1 MATWKTIMARP
12 AEYSPA
18 RASSREKSGRED
30 RRGHRG
36 SSRPPVVLCRVM
48 ELLEQFRARYPFPLD
63 DFQLEAIRA
72 IEGGQSV
79 IVSAP
84 TGAGKTLGAE
94 FAIHMAL
101 ATGKRIAYTTP
112 LKALSNQKFNDF
124 TRAFG
129 AETGGIL
136 TGDVKVNPHGRVL
149 VMTTEILRNALYGS
163 GLDDLRYIVLDEC
176 HYMGDEARGT
186 VREEIIVNAP
196 TDVLLVGLS
205 ATVANVKE
213 IADWISI
220 VHRPIVPIFHPHR
233 PVPLS
238 YAVADLAGEIHEI
251 AEVRAG
257 RARLV
262 GGEPRGPD
270 DRGRWYTRRVVDP
283 GVLIDGLET
292 RGWLPAIYFIFSR
305 AGCERATD
313 DVLAEG
319 KSLLTTAQQSDVD
332 HAIDELIHDSPTVAE
347 SQLNQTV
354 FQALRLG
361 VGLHH
366 AGILPSLKRLIE
378 LLFERGLCRVVFATE
393 TMSLGIHMPARSVVL
408 QGLTKRTDR
417 GFRSLSHNELT
428 QMAGRAGRR
437 GIDPEGKC
445 VIALDARDGVEDL
458 LRVVD
463 GSPEPIESQF
473 KLGYGS
479 AALLL
484 GTGAT
489 PEVLRRRIESSF
501 GQYQNLKRI
510 RATEAD
516 VAALQESLER
526 LRAYAAPCGDFQR
539 VGRYR
544 RARQEVEARRQ
555 ALGRGARRG
564 ERTAAEAEP
573 GRLILV
579 RRGGAPAL
587 AMVLGVHSI
596 RSHRVL
602 IEALLPHGATVRVK
616 SGVIKRIFWATPPLH
631 VPRDG
636 GRQTRE
642 DGRWRRDGREGRD
655 HDRRGHDGRG
665 LRQLAEQLERLSVA
679 ELLDRERS
687 QGPEAVLSS
696 IECHRCPWG
705 ATARCDREWRE
716 LETVTERLGV
726 RRRQL
731 EHLRGAYW
739 QEFLRGVE
747 TLGQVGA
754 VRDRQLEGKG
764 RLIAGL
770 RHDNELLVAEGVAHG
785 VFDDVSGPEAAAVC
799 SALIEEARSGD
810 PALAR
815 AFTKRRP
822 KLKRKLDQLMR
833 VADTVHEAQRARHL
847 RIPIAVHSGFM
858 PAVFRWASGE
868 DDWSAIVEEAFG
880 GHEGD
885 LIRAMRRLIALL
897 RQLADSPE
905 VPAETGRLLAHASR
919 VIDRGIVLESALI

>member
-1 MATWKTIMARP
+1 
-12 AEYSPA
+12 
-18 RASSREKSGRED
+18 
-30 RRGHRG
+30 
-36 SSRPPVVLCRVM
+36 M
-48 ELLEQFRARYPFPLD
+48 ELLEQFRARYPFSLD

-72 IEGGQSV
+72 IEAGQSV

-84 TGAGKTLGAE
+84 TGAGKTLVAE

-124 TRAFG
+124 TRVLG
-129 AETGGIL
+129 AETVGIL

-163 GLDDLRYIVLDEC
+163 GLEDLGYIVLDEC
-176 HYMGDEARGT
+176 HYMGDEGRGT
-186 VREEIIVNAP
+186 VWEEIIVNAP
-196 TDVLLVGLS
+196 QDVLLVGLS

-238 YAVADLAGEIHEI
+238 YAVADLAGEVHEI

-262 GGEPRGPD
+262 GDESRGPD
-270 DRGRWYTRRVVDP
+270 ARGRWYTRRVVDP
-283 GVLIDGLET
+283 VVLIADLEA

-305 AGCERATD
+305 AGCERAMD

-319 KSLLTTAQQSDVD
+319 RGLLTAAQRDDVER
-332 HAIDELIHDSPTVAE
+332 AINELVEESPTVAE
-347 SQLNQTV
+347 SALNQTV

-366 AGILPSLKRLIE
+366 AGILPSVKRLIE
-378 LLFERGLCRVVFATE
+378 LSFERGLCKVVFATE

-408 QGLTKRTDR
+408 QGVTKRTDR
-417 GFRSLSHNELT
+417 GFRALSHNELT

-484 GTGAT
+484 ATGAP
-489 PEVLRRRIESSF
+489 PEALRRRIESSF

-510 RATEAD
+510 REMEGEIRSLE
-516 VAALQESLER
+516 AALAEVKR
-526 LRAYAAPCGDFQR
+526 YAAPCGDFPR
-539 VGRYR
+539 IGRYR
-544 RARQEVEARRQ
+544 RARQEAEARRQ
-555 ALGRGARRG
+555 ALGRGGRRG
-564 ERTAAEAEP
+564 ERGVAEAET
-573 GRLILV
+573 GRLALV
-579 RRGGAPAL
+579 RRKGGPGLAL
-587 AMVLGVHSI
+587 ILGTHSI
-596 RSHRVL
+596 RGHRVL
-602 IEALLPHGATVRVK
+602 IDALLPHGAVVRVK
-616 SGVIKRIFWATPPLH
+616 SGVVKRIFWATPPLH
-631 VPRDG
+631 VPRDLDRTSQ
-636 GRQTRE
+636 GR
-642 DGRWRRDGREGRD
+642 GR
-655 HDRRGHDGRG
+655 DGRG
-665 LRQLAEQLERLSVA
+665 LRHLAVELGRLSVA
-679 ELLDRERS
+679 ELVERERQ
-687 QGPEAVLSS
+687 QGPETALSA

-705 ATARCDREWRE
+705 AQPRCEREWRE
-716 LETVTERLGV
+716 LETLTERLGV
-726 RRRQL
+726 RQRAL
-731 EHLRGAYW
+731 EQVRSAYW
-739 QEFLRGVE
+739 HEFLRVVE
-747 TLGQVGA
+747 VLEQFGA
-754 VRDRQLEGKG
+754 VRERRLEPRG

-770 RHDNELLVAEGVAHG
+770 RHDNELLVAECVFRG
-785 VFDDVSGPEAAAVC
+785 VFADLAAAEAAAVC

-810 PALAR
+810 PAIAR
-815 AFTKRRP
+815 DFLKKRPR
-822 KLKRKLDQLMR
+822 LRRKLDQL
-833 VADTVHEAQRARHL
+833 ASLANTIHEAQRARHL
-847 RIPIAVHSGFM
+847 RMPLAVHPGFM
-858 PAVFRWASGE
+858 PAVYRWAGGE
-868 DDWSAIVEEAFG
+868 DDWGAIVEESFG

-885 LIRAMRRLIALL
+885 LIRAMRRLIDLL
-897 RQLADSPE
+897 RQLAEGPE
-905 VPAETGRLLAHASR
+905 VPPETARLLAQAAR

>member
-1 MATWKTIMARP
+1 MARP
-12 AEYSPA
+12 VEYSP
-18 RASSREKSGRED
+18 
-30 RRGHRG
+30 RRTSPPRRRPSEPRG
-36 SSRPPVVLCRVM
+36 CSRPLVVLCRVM

-84 TGAGKTLGAE
+84 TGAGKTLVAE
-94 FAIHMAL
+94 FAIYLAL

-129 AETGGIL
+129 ADTVGIL

-163 GLDDLRYIVLDEC
+163 GLDDLGYIVLDEC

-186 VREEIIVNAP
+186 VWEEIIVNAP

-262 GGEPRGPD
+262 GGEPRRPD

-305 AGCERATD
+305 VGCERATD

-319 KSLLTTAQQSDVD
+319 KSLLTAAQQSDVD
-332 HAIDELIHDSPTVAE
+332 HAINELIHDSPTVAE
-347 SQLNQTV
+347 SLLNQTV

-445 VIALDARDGVEDL
+445 VIALDARDGVDEI

-463 GSPEPIESQF
+463 GSPEPIESRF

-479 AALLL
+479 VALLL
-484 GTGAT
+484 STGASS
-489 PEVLRRRIESSF
+489 EVLRRRIESSF

-510 RATEAD
+510 RETEAD
-516 VAALQESLER
+516 VHALEASLEK
-526 LRAYAAPCGDFQR
+526 LRGYAAPCGDFQR
-539 VGRYR
+539 IGRYR

-555 ALGRGARRG
+555 ALGRGRRG
-564 ERTAAEAEP
+564 ERTVAEAEP

-579 RRGGAPAL
+579 RRSGAPTL

-596 RSHRVL
+596 RGHRVL
-602 IEALLPHGATVRVK
+602 VDALLPHGVTVRVK
-616 SGVIKRIFWATPPLH
+616 SGVIKRIFWATPPLP
-631 VPRDG
+631 VPHDR
-636 GRQTRE
+636 GR
-642 DGRWRRDGREGRD
+642 
-655 HDRRGHDGRG
+655 DRRGHAPEGRG
-665 LRQLAEQLERLSVA
+665 SDGHRLRHLAAELERLSVA
-679 ELLDRERS
+679 ELIERERT
-687 QGPEAVLSS
+687 QGPEAALAS

-705 ATARCDREWRE
+705 ATARCDREWR
-716 LETVTERLGV
+716 
-726 RRRQL
+726 
-731 EHLRGAYW
+731 
-739 QEFLRGVE
+739 GVE
-747 TLGQVGA
+747 TIKIG
-754 VRDRQLEGKG
+754 RTQL
-764 RLIAGL
+764 
-770 RHDNELLVAEGVAHG
+770 
-785 VFDDVSGPEAAAVC
+785 
-799 SALIEEARSGD
+799 
-810 PALAR
+810 
-815 AFTKRRP
+815 
-822 KLKRKLDQLMR
+822 
-833 VADTVHEAQRARHL
+833 
-847 RIPIAVHSGFM
+847 
-858 PAVFRWASGE
+858 
-868 DDWSAIVEEAFG
+868 
-880 GHEGD
+880 
-885 LIRAMRRLIALL
+885 
-897 RQLADSPE
+897 
-905 VPAETGRLLAHASR
+905 
-919 VIDRGIVLESALI
+919 

>member
-1 MATWKTIMARP
+1 
-12 AEYSPA
+12 
-18 RASSREKSGRED
+18 
-30 RRGHRG
+30 
-36 SSRPPVVLCRVM
+36 M
-48 ELLEQFRARYPFPLD
+48 ELLEQFRARYPFSLD

-72 IEGGQSV
+72 IEAGQSV

-84 TGAGKTLGAE
+84 TGAGKTLVAE

-124 TRAFG
+124 TRVLG
-129 AETGGIL
+129 AETVGIL

-163 GLDDLRYIVLDEC
+163 GLEDLGYIVLDEC
-176 HYMGDEARGT
+176 HYMGDEGRGT
-186 VREEIIVNAP
+186 VWEEIIVNAP
-196 TDVLLVGLS
+196 QDVLLVGLS

-238 YAVADLAGEIHEI
+238 YAVADLAGEVHEI

-262 GGEPRGPD
+262 GDESRGPD
-270 DRGRWYTRRVVDP
+270 ARGRWYTRRVVDP
-283 GVLIDGLET
+283 VVLIADLEA

-305 AGCERATD
+305 AGCERAMD

-319 KSLLTTAQQSDVD
+319 RGLLTAAQRDDVER
-332 HAIDELIHDSPTVAE
+332 AINELVEESPTVAE
-347 SQLNQTV
+347 SALNQTV

-366 AGILPSLKRLIE
+366 AGILPSVKRLIE
-378 LLFERGLCRVVFATE
+378 LSFERGLCKVVFATE

-408 QGLTKRTDR
+408 QGVTKRTDR
-417 GFRSLSHNELT
+417 GFRALSHNELT

-484 GTGAT
+484 ATGAP
-489 PEVLRRRIESSF
+489 PEALRRRIESSF

-510 RATEAD
+510 REMEGEIRSLE
-516 VAALQESLER
+516 AALAEVKR
-526 LRAYAAPCGDFQR
+526 YAAPCGDFPR
-539 VGRYR
+539 IGRYR
-544 RARQEVEARRQ
+544 RARQEAEARRQ
-555 ALGRGARRG
+555 ALGRGGRRG
-564 ERTAAEAEP
+564 ERGVAEAET
-573 GRLILV
+573 GRLALV
-579 RRGGAPAL
+579 RRKGGPGLAL
-587 AMVLGVHSI
+587 ILGMHSI
-596 RSHRVL
+596 RGHRVL
-602 IEALLPHGATVRVK
+602 IDALLPHGAVVRVK
-616 SGVIKRIFWATPPLH
+616 SGVVKRIFWATPPLH
-631 VPRDG
+631 VPRDLDRTSQ
-636 GRQTRE
+636 GR
-642 DGRWRRDGREGRD
+642 GR
-655 HDRRGHDGRG
+655 DGRG
-665 LRQLAEQLERLSVA
+665 LRHLAVELGRLSVA
-679 ELLDRERS
+679 ELVERERQ
-687 QGPEAVLSS
+687 QGPETALSA

-705 ATARCDREWRE
+705 AQPRCEREWRE
-716 LETVTERLGV
+716 LETLTERLGV
-726 RRRQL
+726 RQRAL
-731 EHLRGAYW
+731 EQVRSAYW
-739 QEFLRGVE
+739 HEFLRVVE
-747 TLGQVGA
+747 VLEQFGA
-754 VRDRQLEGKG
+754 VRERRLEPRG

-770 RHDNELLVAEGVAHG
+770 RHDNELLVAECVFRG
-785 VFDDVSGPEAAAVC
+785 VFADLAAAEAAAVC
-799 SALIEEARSGD
+799 SALIEESRSGD
-810 PALAR
+810 PAIAR
-815 AFTKRRP
+815 DFLKKRPR
-822 KLKRKLDQLMR
+822 LRRKLDQL
-833 VADTVHEAQRARHL
+833 ASLANTIHEAQRARHL
-847 RIPIAVHSGFM
+847 RMPLAVHPGFM
-858 PAVFRWASGE
+858 PAVYRWAGGE
-868 DDWSAIVEEAFG
+868 DDWGAIVEESFG

-885 LIRAMRRLIALL
+885 LIRAMRRLIDLL
-897 RQLADSPE
+897 RQLAEGPE
-905 VPAETGRLLAHASR
+905 VPPETARLLAQAAR

>member
-1 MATWKTIMARP
+1 
-12 AEYSPA
+12 
-18 RASSREKSGRED
+18 
-30 RRGHRG
+30 
-36 SSRPPVVLCRVM
+36 M
-48 ELLEQFRARYPFPLD
+48 ELLEQFRARYPFSLD

-72 IEGGQSV
+72 IEAGQSV

-84 TGAGKTLGAE
+84 TGAGKTLVAE

-124 TRAFG
+124 TRVLG
-129 AETGGIL
+129 AETVGIL

-163 GLDDLRYIVLDEC
+163 GLEDLGYIVLDEC
-176 HYMGDEARGT
+176 HYMGDEGRGT
-186 VREEIIVNAP
+186 VWEEIIVNAP
-196 TDVLLVGLS
+196 QDVLLVGLS

-238 YAVADLAGEIHEI
+238 YAVADLAGEVHEI

-262 GGEPRGPD
+262 GDESRGPD
-270 DRGRWYTRRVVDP
+270 ARGRWYTRRVVDP
-283 GVLIDGLET
+283 VVLIADLEA

-305 AGCERATD
+305 AGCERAMD

-319 KSLLTTAQQSDVD
+319 RGLLTAAQRDDVER
-332 HAIDELIHDSPTVAE
+332 AINELVEESPTVAE
-347 SQLNQTV
+347 SALNQTV

-366 AGILPSLKRLIE
+366 AGILPSVKRLIE
-378 LLFERGLCRVVFATE
+378 LSFERGLCKVVFATE

-408 QGLTKRTDR
+408 QGVTKRTDR
-417 GFRSLSHNELT
+417 GFRALSHNELT

-484 GTGAT
+484 ATGAP
-489 PEVLRRRIESSF
+489 PEALRRRIESSF

-510 RATEAD
+510 REMEGEIRSLE
-516 VAALQESLER
+516 AALAEVKR
-526 LRAYAAPCGDFQR
+526 YAAPCGDFPR
-539 VGRYR
+539 IGRYR
-544 RARQEVEARRQ
+544 RARQEAEARRQ
-555 ALGRGARRG
+555 ALGRGGRRG
-564 ERTAAEAEP
+564 ERGVAEAET
-573 GRLILV
+573 GRLALV
-579 RRGGAPAL
+579 RRKGGPGLAL
-587 AMVLGVHSI
+587 ILGTHSI
-596 RSHRVL
+596 RGHRVL
-602 IEALLPHGATVRVK
+602 IDALLPHGAVVRVK
-616 SGVIKRIFWATPPLH
+616 SGVVKRIFWATPPLH
-631 VPRDG
+631 VPRDLDRTSQ
-636 GRQTRE
+636 GR
-642 DGRWRRDGREGRD
+642 GR
-655 HDRRGHDGRG
+655 DGRG
-665 LRQLAEQLERLSVA
+665 LRHLAVELGRLSVA
-679 ELLDRERS
+679 ELVERERQ
-687 QGPEAVLSS
+687 QGPETTLSA

-705 ATARCDREWRE
+705 AQPRCEREWRE
-716 LETVTERLGV
+716 LETLTERLGV
-726 RRRQL
+726 RQRAL
-731 EHLRGAYW
+731 EQVRSAYW
-739 QEFLRGVE
+739 HEFLRVVE
-747 TLGQVGA
+747 VLEQFGA
-754 VRDRQLEGKG
+754 VRERRLEPRG

-770 RHDNELLVAEGVAHG
+770 RHDNELLVAECVFRG
-785 VFDDVSGPEAAAVC
+785 VFADLAAAEAAAVC
-799 SALIEEARSGD
+799 SALIEESRSGD
-810 PALAR
+810 PAIAR
-815 AFTKRRP
+815 DFLKKRPR
-822 KLKRKLDQLMR
+822 LRRKLDQL
-833 VADTVHEAQRARHL
+833 ASLANTIHEAQRARHL
-847 RIPIAVHSGFM
+847 RMPLAVHPGFM
-858 PAVFRWASGE
+858 PAVYRWAGGE
-868 DDWSAIVEEAFG
+868 DDWGAIVEESFG

-885 LIRAMRRLIALL
+885 LIRAMRRLIDLL
-897 RQLADSPE
+897 RQLAEGPE
-905 VPAETGRLLAHASR
+905 VPPETARLLAQAAR

>member
-1 MATWKTIMARP
+1 MARP
-12 AEYSPA
+12 VEYSP
-18 RASSREKSGRED
+18 
-30 RRGHRG
+30 RRTSPPRRRPSEPRG
-36 SSRPPVVLCRVM
+36 CRRPLVVLCRVM

-84 TGAGKTLGAE
+84 TGAGKTLVAE
-94 FAIHMAL
+94 FAIHLAL

-129 AETGGIL
+129 ADTVGIL

-163 GLDDLRYIVLDEC
+163 GLDDLGYIVLDEC

-186 VREEIIVNAP
+186 VWEEIIVNAP

-305 AGCERATD
+305 VGCERATD

-319 KSLLTTAQQSDVD
+319 KSLLTAAQQSDVD
-332 HAIDELIHDSPTVAE
+332 HAINELIHDSPTVAE
-347 SQLNQTV
+347 SLLNQTV

-361 VGLHH
+361 VG
-366 AGILPSLKRLIE
+366 
-378 LLFERGLCRVVFATE
+378 
-393 TMSLGIHMPARSVVL
+393 
-408 QGLTKRTDR
+408 
-417 GFRSLSHNELT
+417 
-428 QMAGRAGRR
+428 
-437 GIDPEGKC
+437 
-445 VIALDARDGVEDL
+445 
-458 LRVVD
+458 
-463 GSPEPIESQF
+463 
-473 KLGYGS
+473 S

-484 GTGAT
+484 GTGAP
-489 PEVLRRRIESSF
+489 PEALRRRIESSF

-510 RATEAD
+510 RELEAE
-516 VAALQESLER
+516 VRTLEAALAEIKRYE
-526 LRAYAAPCGDFQR
+526 APCGDFQR
-539 VGRYR
+539 IGRYR
-544 RARQEVEARRQ
+544 RARQEAEARRQ
-555 ALGRGARRG
+555 ALGRGGRRG
-564 ERTAAEAEP
+564 ERTVAEAET
-573 GRLILV
+573 GRLALV
-579 RRGGAPAL
+579 RRKGAPGLAL
-587 AMVLGVHSI
+587 ILGVHSI
-596 RSHRVL
+596 RGHRVL
-602 IEALLPHGATVRVK
+602 IDALLPHGAVVRVK
-616 SGVIKRIFWATPPLH
+616 SGVVKRIFWATPPFS
-631 VPRDG
+631 VPRDR
-636 GRQTRE
+636 GR
-642 DGRWRRDGREGRD
+642 
-655 HDRRGHDGRG
+655 DGRG
-665 LRQLAEQLERLSVA
+665 LRHLAAELARLSVP
-679 ELLDRERS
+679 ELLERERA

-705 ATARCDREWRE
+705 AQPRCDREWRE
-716 LETVTERLGV
+716 LETLTERLGV
-726 RRRQL
+726 RRRAL
-731 EHLRGAYW
+731 EQFRSAYW
-739 QEFLRGVE
+739 QEFLNVVE
-747 TLGQVGA
+747 VLEQFGA
-754 VRDRQLEGKG
+754 VRDRRLEPRG

-770 RHDNELLVAEGVAHG
+770 RHDNELLVAEGVFRG
-785 VFDDVSGPEAAAVC
+785 VFTDLNAAEAAAVC
-799 SALIEEARSGD
+799 SALIEEARSGE
-810 PALAR
+810 AAIAR
-815 AFTKRRP
+815 DFLKKRPR
-822 KLKRKLDQLMR
+822 LRRKLDQLESL
-833 VADTVHEAQRARHL
+833 TNTIHEAQRAHHL
-847 RIPIAVHSGFM
+847 RIPLAVHAGFM
-858 PAVFRWASGE
+858 PAVYRWASGE
-868 DDWSAIVEEAFG
+868 DDWGAIVEESFG

-885 LIRAMRRLIALL
+885 LIRAMRRLIDLL
-897 RQLADSPE
+897 RQLAESPE
-905 VPAETGRLLAHASR
+905 VPPETARLLAQVAR
-919 VIDRGIVLESALI
+919 IIDRSIVLESALI